1 MTGRLAIEDVR
12 PRIAGGSQP
21 SKAVIGEMIPV
32 SALVWREG
40 HDAVS
45 ATLNVISP
53 TGEVTRTTMEPAPFD
68 QDKMFSSFVPDALG
82 TWKFRVDAWSDPM
95 STWRHAVIAKIEV
108 GQDEDDLFNDLEH
121 GAQLFEKAAENAS
134 KPTAQKLFA
143 VADSLRSNQP
153 LRARVAPA

>member
-53 TGEVTRTTMEPAPFD
+53 TGEVTRTTMEPAPLIKTRCFPVLS
-68 QDKMFSSFVPDALG
+68 QMLLARGSSGSMRGPI
-82 TWKFRVDAWSDPM
+82 P
-95 STWRHAVIAKIEV
+95 
-108 GQDEDDLFNDLEH
+108 
-121 GAQLFEKAAENAS
+121 
-134 KPTAQKLFA
+134 
-143 VADSLRSNQP
+143 
-153 LRARVAPA
+153 